1 MNARRYTD
9 EQLDQAL
16 SLAIEFQGYWTQAA
30 QDWAADGLNPSPFM
44 REHLNGLACRVRRL
58 IAEFNRRQRCA
69 RKGGAA

>member
-1 MNARRYTD
+1 MNLRRYTD

-30 QDWAADGLNPSPFM
+30 QEWAADRLANSPFM
-44 REHLNGLACRVRRL
+44 REHLNSLALRVRRL
-58 IAEFNRRQRCA
+58 SAEFNRRQRRV

>member
-30 QDWAADGLNPSPFM
+30 QDWAADGLGPSPFM
-44 REHLNGLACRVRRL
+44 REHLNGLALRVRRL
-58 IAEFNRRQRCA
+58 SAAFNRRQRA
-69 RKGGAA
+69 RKASAA